1 MMLCFSPSL
10 NSFLQ
15 MFFEMFLAVYLY
27 ETNGVYIPSTE
38 KARQCFYNF
47 FLEKV
52 ETKLKQ
58 SLSAFQR
65 KFSIIMRYLRALRVG
80 DRIIDSMLGY
90 RLTVQCEQSL
100 MKMKYCAN
108 CAGYS
113 SSLQSCNGLCVNT
126 IRGCFV
132 DLLDLVEP
140 IEAYSEALAA
150 MRDLVK
156 QLNPY
161 NELIFLNQEII
172 SVVTEMVYNKRSTAQ
187 TVSVH

>member
-1 MMLCFSPSL
+1 MIFEL
-10 NSFLQ
+10 FLI
-15 MFFEMFLAVYLY
+15 VYFDASDY
-27 ETNGVYIPSTE
+27 RPETHE
-38 KARQCFYNF
+38 ARQCFYDYF
-47 FLEKV
+47 HEQQQSQLDESV
-52 ETKLKQ
+52 ESLKKAMD
-58 SLSAFQR
+58 SV
-65 KFSIIMRYLRALRVG
+65 MRYLRALRVG

-113 SSLQSCNGLCVNT
+113 SSLQSCDGLCMNT

-150 MRDLVK
+150 MRDR
-156 QLNPY
+156 
-161 NELIFLNQEII
+161 II
-172 SVVTEMVYNKRSTAQ
+172 RIDPFNAITFINIDIIRTFSLLTSSQDQIVTN
-187 TVSVH
+187 VSFSLHPCL